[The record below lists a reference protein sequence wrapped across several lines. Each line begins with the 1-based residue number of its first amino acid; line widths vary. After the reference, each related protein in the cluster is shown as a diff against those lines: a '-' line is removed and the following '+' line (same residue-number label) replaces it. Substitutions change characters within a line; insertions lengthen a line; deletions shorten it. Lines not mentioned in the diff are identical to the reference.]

1 MWRIKRTYGAAQNP
15 DETTDVGHD
24 VEPDSDGSIDNGTD
38 ESTNDVEEVTT
49 NEAANTNTQPKT
61 RKRKPALP
69 IPTDAINTERK
80 TIDLRKLEP
89 NTVYTVNFSKL

>member
-1 MWRIKRTYGAAQNP
+1 MWRIKRTYGISQNQ

-24 VEPDSDGSIDNGTD
+24 EEPDSEASIDNGTD
-38 ESTNDVEEVTT
+38 DSTNEE
-49 NEAANTNTQPKT
+49 ANTNTQPKT

-69 IPTDAINTERK
+69 IPADAINTERK
-80 TIDLRKLEP
+80 TIDIRKLQP